1 MEESFGVIQ
10 MSLIRDIALVVTRR
24 PLHLFN
30 NLVTRISPQK
40 KLRSEENRSYERF
53 HHMDENLPAD
63 IEDVLELSAILEV
76 REYDLFGLAY
86 HWWFGHPANNKVL
99 ERHFVRYMFNKIV
112 PHWMR
117 HYSRMLLDLR
127 EQGILDK
134 EELGISAL
142 PNATP
147 QSVRAGLRYTVIVF
161 SLLGLLILIAELA
174 AQFTNLP
181 CMFPPC
187 Y

>member
-1 MEESFGVIQ
+1 MDLG
-10 MSLIRDIALVVTRR
+10 RDIALVVARQVLRFLNVLVPGIAPRIKPPREKGRR
-24 PLHLFN
+24 FE
-30 NLVTRISPQK
+30 
-40 KLRSEENRSYERF
+40 RS

-86 HWWFGHPANNKVL
+86 HWWFGHPANHNVL
-99 ERHFVRYMFNKIV
+99 ERHFVRYMFDKIV

-127 EQGILDK
+127 KQGLLDRQ
-134 EELGISAL
+134 ELGISAL

-147 QSVRAGLRYTVIVF
+147 QSVRAGVRYTVIVF
-161 SLLGLLILIAELA
+161 SLLALLILFAELA
-174 AQFTNLP
+174 VRFTSLS